1 MTIWYPRSTVKVV
14 LATYSLGLKLLI
26 LMLLIRVD
34 NIVLS
39 VNTFFA
45 VIIFLGC
52 YFIGVC
58 IYRGL
63 AFAHMQ

>member
-34 NIVLS
+34 NIFLS

-45 VIIFLGC
+45 VIILLAC
-52 YFIGVC
+52 YFIGV
-58 IYRGL
+58 
-63 AFAHMQ
+63 